1 MAFQT
6 NSASALFLSR
16 MFAVM
21 LLLTGAAPA
30 FSQTIS
36 GRVHTETGAG
46 IEEVSVSVTG
56 PGVSLFDLTDNNG
69 NFSISGL
76 PTGQSYEVCATKN
89 NDPLNGVSTFDQV
102 LLSKHILDIELLD
115 SPYKIIAAVTRN
127 ENTPPDV
134 LDLYIARQVILG
146 VYTEFPTT
154 SWKFVRA
161 DFSFPDPAHPYD
173 YPFPLGCKTMLLT
186 GDATGVDFIGMKTAD
201 LNGTAIPSN

>member
-6 NSASALFLSR
+6 NSASAFFLSR
-16 MFAVM
+16 IITAL
-21 LLLTGAAPA
+21 LLLTGASPV
-30 FSQTIS
+30 FGQTIS
-36 GRVHTETGAG
+36 GQARTEAG
-46 IEEVSVSVTG
+46 EGIGDVTVTVNG
-56 PGVSLFDLTDNNG
+56 PGVSVSTLTNNNG

-76 PTGQSYEVCATKN
+76 PTGQSYEVCAYKN
-89 NDPLNGVSTFDQV
+89 DNPLNGVSTFDQV
-102 LLSKHILDIELLD
+102 LLTKHILDIELLD